1 MRPDRDSIF
10 RFGVH
15 EVDFAAGEV
24 RKAGAPVPVEPQVF
38 DLIALL
44 ASRPGDLV
52 SRDEII
58 AEVWG
63 GRIVSESAIAT
74 RINAAR
80 AALGDDGKA
89 QKVIQTV
96 PRRGFRFVG
105 VEPTPDLTLPDKPS
119 IAVLPFTNMSGDPE
133 QEFFSDGITDDIITE
148 LARYHEL
155 FVIARNSSFAYK
167 GRQVDV
173 REVARE
179 LGVQYVLEGSV
190 RRAGGRVR
198 VTAQLVDTAS
208 GSHVWAERYDRE
220 LEDIFAVQDEITA
233 IIVNTLVPALTHRH
247 SRRPAA
253 ERGGALDA
261 YDHSLRAMD
270 LFWRLTRETN
280 TQSRDEAL
288 AAIAIDPR
296 LARAHALLAWTQVL
310 QGASRWG
317 GVDPAEAFRDGL
329 AAATT
334 SVALDNRDPWGHS
347 ALGFVDLYGFH
358 AYGRAV
364 NSLRRSVELN
374 PNNSYFRG
382 WLSMGLNYDDQTE
395 EALKEIEVAMRL
407 NPHFPPL
414 YLALHGRILYSM
426 GRYDEALSPLQRLAY
441 AMPDYNSGLCLA
453 AACLVAL
460 NRVPEARDLV
470 AKVLGSEPT
479 FSVSDLAYSAPYR
492 EGLLREQYAARL
504 VEAGLPRDSAAKR

>member
-1 MRPDRDSIF
+1 MSAEVL
-10 RFGVH
+10 RFSDVELDPTAGVLRRNGCVV
-15 EVDFAAGEV
+15 E
-24 RKAGAPVPVEPQVF
+24 VEPQVF
-38 DLIALL
+38 ALIAHL
-44 ASRPGDLV
+44 AARPGELV
-52 SRDEII
+52 SRDELI
-58 AEVWG
+58 AAVWG

-89 QKVIQTV
+89 QRVIQTV
-96 PRRGFRFVG
+96 PRRGFRFLG
-105 VEPTPDLTLPDKPS
+105 VAQARASDLTLPDKPS
-119 IAVLPFTNMSGDPE
+119 IAVLPFANMSGDPE

-173 REVARE
+173 RDIARE
-179 LGVQYVLEGSV
+179 LGVRYVLEGSV

-198 VTAQLVDTAS
+198 VTAQLIDTTG

-247 SRRPAA
+247 SQRPAA
-253 ERGGALDA
+253 ERGGAVDA

-270 LFWRLTRETN
+270 LFWRFSRETN
-280 TQSRDEAL
+280 AQSRDEAL

-296 LARAHALLAWTQVL
+296 LARAHALLAWTHVAK
-310 QGASRWG
+310 GASRWG
-317 GVDPAEAFRDGL
+317 GVDPAEAFHDGL

-334 SVALDNRDPWGHS
+334 SVALDDREPWGHS

-358 AYGRAV
+358 AYGRAL
-364 NSLRRSVELN
+364 NSLRRSVELS

-382 WLSMGLNYDDQTE
+382 WLSMGLNYDNQTE
-395 EALKEIEVAMRL
+395 EALEEIGVAMRL
-407 NPHFPPL
+407 NPHYPPI
-414 YLALHGRILYSM
+414 YLNLHGRILYSM
-426 GRYDEALSPLQRLAY
+426 GRYDEALSPLQRLTY

-460 NRVPEARDLV
+460 NRVPEAQDLV
-470 AKVLGSEPT
+470 ARILRVEPT
-479 FSVSDLAYSAPYR
+479 FSVSDLAFNAPYR
-492 EGLLREQYAARL
+492 DGVLREQYASRL
-504 VEAGLPRDSAAKR
+504 VEAGLPRDPAA